1 MATTARKD
9 FDTEI
14 AAWLDGVKAEQGATV
29 TLRHVTIPAD
39 ADRATLEAA
48 MIALSVRKA
57 KAVIPSTADEMQAD
71 IDALLDRRAALD
83 AT

>member
-29 TLRHVTIPAD
+29 SLRHVTIPAD

-57 KAVIPSTADEMQAD
+57 KAVIPSTAAEMQAD
-71 IDALLDRRAALD
+71 IDALLDRRAALG
-83 AT
+83 A